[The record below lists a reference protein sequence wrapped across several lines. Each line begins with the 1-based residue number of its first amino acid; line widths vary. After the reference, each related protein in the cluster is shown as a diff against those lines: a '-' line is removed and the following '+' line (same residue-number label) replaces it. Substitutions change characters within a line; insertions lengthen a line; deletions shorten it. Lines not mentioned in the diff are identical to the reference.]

1 MKRWVA
7 IWLCVVL
14 LAAVLPSG
22 GAYAA
27 AEGQELTLGQLKAKF
42 PHGAYW
48 NHTKGGSED
57 YTYTP
62 CTHHVGNCTY
72 NGSCGC
78 NSYKNVAIQ
87 CMGFA
92 YRLASLAYDC
102 DPRAEWPTNRNK
114 SALDTLKAGD
124 IVRYRGNTHSI
135 FVTAVEGET
144 VTFADVNW
152 DGHCG
157 IRWNATVTKDT
168 LRATF
173 TYVKSAPYA
182 LAPEPALTVRYDGN
196 GGTIDTTVVGHTY
209 RVLSTNGINMRQD
222 GGISHEKIT
231 ALPCGTE
238 FTVAVEDTKEADGYT
253 WGKTTYGDKTGWV
266 VISDFVEKIGAV
278 CDSEWSL
285 AEGILC
291 RGGVP
296 LSQTHILGAAMA
308 APVDPTETGLYRAG
322 HRFAGWNTA
331 ADGSGVA
338 VTAGLLPEALGADGD
353 VVTLYALWEPILL
366 GDADGDGRLS
376 NRDLGLLQRYLNG
389 WEVAVTEDADLN
401 GDGTINN
408 KDLGLLQR
416 TLNDWNKEEEE

>member
-48 NHTKGGSED
+48 NHTKGGNED

-173 TYVKSAPYA
+173 TYVKSAPSA
-182 LAPEPALTVRYDGN
+182 WT
-196 GGTIDTTVVGHTY
+196 
-209 RVLSTNGINMRQD
+209 
-222 GGISHEKIT
+222 
-231 ALPCGTE
+231 
-238 FTVAVEDTKEADGYT
+238 
-253 WGKTTYGDKTGWV
+253 
-266 VISDFVEKIGAV
+266 
-278 CDSEWSL
+278 
-285 AEGILC
+285 
-291 RGGVP
+291 
-296 LSQTHILGAAMA
+296 
-308 APVDPTETGLYRAG
+308 PTEV
-322 HRFAGWNTA
+322 
-331 ADGSGVA
+331 SGMM
-338 VTAGLLPEALGADGD
+338 
-353 VVTLYALWEPILL
+353 I
-366 GDADGDGRLS
+366 
-376 NRDLGLLQRYLNG
+376 
-389 WEVAVTEDADLN
+389 
-401 GDGTINN
+401 
-408 KDLGLLQR
+408 
-416 TLNDWNKEEEE
+416 